1 MSVYADDLLFSI
13 TNPSISLPNLMQEFD
28 TYGALSNLKINFA
41 KSEAMGIG
49 IPPTQLSHLQ
59 SSFTLKWTNTALKYL
74 GTHIPPKL
82 SKLYDLNF
90 PPLLKTVKAL
100 LANWN
105 TGLHSWLGRCN
116 ILKMTILPK
125 FLYLMQALP
134 IHIPSSYFKQ
144 VQAVFKDFVWAKKR
158 PCLPHKLLVLSKLR
172 GGLALP
178 DMRAYYQAVHL
189 GRLLD
194 WCRPRD
200 TKL

>member
-1 MSVYADDLLFSI
+1 MYADDLLFSI

-28 TYGALSNLKINFA
+28 TYGALSNLKINYA

-49 IPPTQLSHLQ
+49 IPPIQLSHLQ

-82 SKLYDLNF
+82 SKLYYLNF

-144 VQAVFKDFVWAKKR
+144 VQAVFKDFFWAKKR

-189 GRLLD
+189 GRPGTPNSEL
-194 WCRPRD
+194 
-200 TKL
+200 K